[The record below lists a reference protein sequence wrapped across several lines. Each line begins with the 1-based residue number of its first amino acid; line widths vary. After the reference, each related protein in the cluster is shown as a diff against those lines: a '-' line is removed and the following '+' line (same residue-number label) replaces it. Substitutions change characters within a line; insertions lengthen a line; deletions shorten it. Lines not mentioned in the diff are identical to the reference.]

1 MVTITDFMKMSE
13 KVNEYEKILS
23 NEYHNDKEN
32 FDYRKYNALMYQI
45 ANAYE
50 LLEKGLKGE
59 F

>member
-1 MVTITDFMKMSE
+1 MVTITDFMKMAE

-23 NEYHNDKEN
+23 KEYHNDKEN

-50 LLEKGLKGE
+50 SLEKGLKGE